1 MILPFVIRNKM
12 VSDLNIKLG
21 AYAAFESGFSNQG
34 KLKASEKNV
43 SANKRGFAFYN
54 DTALFATISNTADD
68 ITYGTKIIAD
78 KIHLLL
84 CKFFHFSSPVL
95 SL

>member
-1 MILPFVIRNKM
+1 MLLPFVIRNKM

-21 AYAAFESGFSNQG
+21 EI
-34 KLKASEKNV
+34 
-43 SANKRGFAFYN
+43 SANKKGFAFYN

-84 CKFFHFSSPVL
+84 CKFFHFSSPIL

>member
-1 MILPFVIRNKM
+1 M

-21 AYAAFESGFSNQG
+21 EYVNFESGFSNQN
-34 KLKASEKNV
+34 KLKNTEKNIL
-43 SANKRGFAFYN
+43 AIKKGFAFYN
-54 DTALFATISNTADD
+54 DTALFVTISNTADD
-68 ITYGTKIIAD
+68 ITYGTKIIVD